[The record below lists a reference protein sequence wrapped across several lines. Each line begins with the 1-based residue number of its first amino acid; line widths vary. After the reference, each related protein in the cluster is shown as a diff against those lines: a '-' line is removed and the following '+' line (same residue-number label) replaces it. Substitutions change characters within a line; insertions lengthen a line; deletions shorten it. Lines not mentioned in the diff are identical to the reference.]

1 MIAEVGHFALVLA
14 LLSAIAQA
22 TFGLLGAA
30 RADRRW
36 MSVGPAAAVAQLGCL
51 AVAYAA
57 LTASFLL
64 ADYTLAYVAENSN
77 RQLPL
82 LYRISAVWGAHE
94 GSMLLWVLILAVW
107 TGAVAGFSGRLPLR
121 FRARV
126 IGVLGLL
133 STGFLLFTVATS
145 NPFARLAVAP
155 LDGND
160 LNPLLQDPGMA
171 IHPPILYLGYV
182 GLAVPFAFA
191 CAALADSKLDAAW
204 TRWTRPW
211 TTVAWVF
218 LTIGITL
225 GSWWAYNE
233 LGWGGWWFWDP
244 VENASFMPWLIATAL
259 LHSLAVSEQRGAF
272 KAWTVLLAI
281 AGFSFSLLGAFLVRS
296 GVLVSVHAF
305 ATDPT
310 RGVFLL
316 GFLAAAVGAA
326 LALFATRAH
335 RVSGGGY
342 FDYLSRETA
351 LLVNNVLLVVVAAA
365 IALGTLYPLVHDA
378 LGLGKLSVGPPY
390 FNLVFIPLMLT
401 LGVALGVGPHLRWK
415 RDGPGRLLRS
425 LAPAALASA
434 MVGIVAVLLT
444 GSVALVAALA
454 VAAWVALATGQG
466 VIARLRNRRDGWRAL
481 TGLPRGFV
489 GMSIAHLG
497 MAAFAVGVAATGTL
511 SQEADVRLAPGD
523 VHHLGGYRFE
533 FHGVTEVAGPN
544 YRAER
549 GRFSVYRDDRR
560 VAVLEPEKR
569 HYPSQGAAMTEAAVD
584 PGLTRDL
591 YVALGEPLDSGA
603 WAVRIHY
610 KPFIRWIWGGAMLM
624 ALGGLVAAS
633 DRRYRQPRPTREPI
647 RESAPESAQSDNR
660 ESLGERPSGRLAP
673 APEALR

>member
-1 MIAEVGHFALVLA
+1 MIAEIGHFALVLA
-14 LLSAIAQA
+14 LVTALAQ
-22 TFGLLGAA
+22 GVVPIVGAA
-30 RADRRW
+30 RADLRW
-36 MSVGPAAAVAQLGCL
+36 MALGPQAAAAQLGCL

-57 LTASFLL
+57 LTWSFLQS
-64 ADYTLAYVAENSN
+64 DFTLAYVAENSN
-77 RQLPL
+77 RALPA
-82 LYRISAVWGAHE
+82 LYRVSAVWGAHE
-94 GSMLLWVLILAVW
+94 GSMLLWTLILATW
-107 TGAVAGFSGRLPLR
+107 TGAVALFSRRLPLR

-126 IGVLGLL
+126 LGVLGLL
-133 STGFLLFTVATS
+133 SSGFLLFTVATS
-145 NPFARLAVAP
+145 NPFKRQVVAP
-155 LDGND
+155 FDGND

-191 CAALADSKLDAAW
+191 CAALADAKLDAAW

-259 LHSLAVSEQRGAF
+259 IHSLAVSEQRGAF

-316 GFLAAAVGAA
+316 GFLAAAVGVA
-326 LALFATRAH
+326 LAMFASRAH

-351 LLVNNVLLVVVAAA
+351 LLVNNVLLVVAAAA
-365 IALGTLYPLVHDA
+365 IALGTLYPLAHDA

-390 FNLVFIPLMLT
+390 FNLVFVPLMLL
-401 LGVALGVGPHLRWK
+401 LGLVLGVGPHLRWK
-415 RDGPGRLLRS
+415 RDGPRRLLLW
-425 LAPAALASA
+425 LAPAAAVSVLA
-434 MVGIVAVLLT
+434 G
-444 GSVALVAALA
+444 LVAAAGAGSLVLA
-454 VAAWVALATGQG
+454 AALLVATWVAVSTLQG
-466 VIARLRNRRDGWRAL
+466 LWARLRHRRDRWRAL

-511 SQEADVRLAPGD
+511 SQERDVRLAPGD
-523 VHHLGGYRFE
+523 IHALAGYRFE
-533 FHGVTEVAGPN
+533 FHGVSATDGPN

-549 GRFSVYRDDRR
+549 GRLTVYRGED
-560 VAVLEPEKR
+560 VLGALEPEKR
-569 HYPSQGAAMTEAAVD
+569 YYPSQQRPMTEAAVEA
-584 PGLTRDL
+584 GISRDL
-591 YVALGEPLDSGA
+591 YVALGERLDGEA

-624 ALGGLVAAS
+624 AFGGLIAAS
-633 DRRYRQPRPTREPI
+633 DRRYRLPTGRAAAI
-647 RESAPESAQSDNR
+647 RGEHAPDGVAES
-660 ESLGERPSGRLAP
+660 P
-673 APEALR
+673 AA